1 MAIEYFV
8 KIAPAVASVGGE
20 GSMCRMVFYH
30 NKAAAGAVPDVAQIF
45 DTNNFYSG
53 RNVNYATKFSLL
65 DDITHQMVIT
75 SYNPAV
81 ELHSARVPR
90 CSRSSGDPRTVV
102 QFEEMLAQSPI
113 CLLTT
118 LESPTVVTMSLVA
131 S

>member
-75 SYNPAV
+75 SYN
-81 ELHSARVPR
+81 S
-90 CSRSSGDPRTVV
+90 SSGVAFQRGSRAV
-102 QFEEMLAQSPI
+102 QDHPV
-113 CLLTT
+113 T
-118 LESPTVVTMSLVA
+118 LELWYSLRKCWHNLRFA

>member
-75 SYNPAV
+75 SYN
-81 ELHSARVPR
+81 S
-90 CSRSSGDPRTVV
+90 SSGVAFSAGPALFKIIRV
-102 QFEEMLAQSPI
+102 
-113 CLLTT
+113 T
-118 LESPTVVTMSLVA
+118 LELWYSLRKCWHNLRFA

>member
-1 MAIEYFV
+1 
-8 KIAPAVASVGGE
+8 
-20 GSMCRMVFYH
+20 MCRMVFYH

-75 SYNPAV
+75 SYN
-81 ELHSARVPR
+81 S
-90 CSRSSGDPRTVV
+90 SSGVAFSAGPALFKIIRVTPRTVV
-102 QFEEMLAQSPI
+102 QFGGNAGTISI